1 MLKNRAGG
9 YFFLIMVAVV
19 DIAPVV
25 KANISKS
32 KRVMIAPFRA
42 DAAQS
47 LF

>member
-1 MLKNRAGG
+1 MLKNRVGG
-9 YFFLIMVAVV
+9 YFFLIMVAV